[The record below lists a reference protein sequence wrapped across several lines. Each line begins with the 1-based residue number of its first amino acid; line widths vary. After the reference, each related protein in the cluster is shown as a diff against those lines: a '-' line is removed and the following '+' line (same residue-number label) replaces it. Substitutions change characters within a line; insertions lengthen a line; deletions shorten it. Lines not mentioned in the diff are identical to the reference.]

1 MEYLV
6 VMGLFLNPILAVVFC
21 LNVISL
27 IKKSSQDPK
36 ISTQKNTI
44 WATISFVYIVAS
56 LTWSFAFLPFA

>member
-21 LNVISL
+21 LNLISI
-27 IKKSSQDPK
+27 IKKSNRNDK
-36 ISTQKNTI
+36 ISTQKNTL

-56 LTWSFAFLPFA
+56 LTWSFVFIPL